1 MTRTRRL
8 ARDACLGIALL
19 AAAGCGGGSSSSTG
33 SSQTPANFDFG
44 GNSPTKATAFGD
56 SITVGVLE
64 LKRRD
69 LRLTTAN
76 NYPAL
81 LQGKLQ
87 GLDPAWRVINRG
99 RSGEHT
105 FEGVGRL
112 PSVLASDKPGFVLIL
127 EGTNDAE
134 ACLDA
139 GVATNNLRN
148 MVRIARTNQSIPII
162 GTVPPS
168 FRNNPCADNII
179 DTVNSNIR
187 GFASA
192 ENVHG
197 RGDPR
202 RHEQSRA
209 VWDRPG
215 PRPAPSERGGL
226 QGHGGHLVPGDAAG
240 DPRRSEHGPPQAALR
255 PPRPGGWPCSNG

>member
-8 ARDACLGIALL
+8 ARDACLGVALL

-112 PSVLASDKPGFVLIL
+112 PSVLASDKPGFVLLL
-127 EGTNDAE
+127 EGSNDAE
-134 ACLDA
+134 ACLDS

-148 MVRIARTNQSIPII
+148 MVRIARTSQSIPII
-162 GTVPPS
+162 GTIPPS
-168 FRNNPCADNII
+168 FRNNPCADNVI

-192 ENVHG
+192 ENVMVAEIHDGMNHRELFGTAPG
-197 RGDPR
+197 RDPLHPNEAGYR
-202 RHEQSRA
+202 VMADIWFQA
-209 VWDRPG
+209 MLQAIPG
-215 PRPAPSERGGL
+215 G
-226 QGHGGHLVPGDAAG
+226 VNM
-240 DPRRSEHGPPQAALR
+240 ALR
-255 PPRPGGWPCSNG
+255 RRR